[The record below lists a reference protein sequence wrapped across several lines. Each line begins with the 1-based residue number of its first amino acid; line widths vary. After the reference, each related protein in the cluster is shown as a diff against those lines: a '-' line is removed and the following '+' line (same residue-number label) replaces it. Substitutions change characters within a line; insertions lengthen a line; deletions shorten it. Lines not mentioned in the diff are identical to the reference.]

1 MQHYTHEAKIRRN
14 ATVGLVAMIAGMASM
29 LVAIYLAVKQQQ
41 EQLPLVMATSFGG
54 VIVSQIGVYL
64 RNRWGRHPRRDEIL
78 NDALKGLDQRY
89 SIFHYTLR
97 ASHALIAPSGVYA
110 VCISD
115 IEGEISYRQGKWRQV
130 RPRRRGTKEQQLSEP
145 TRQTQSEV
153 SLLRRALR
161 RRLKR
166 EDLAQLP
173 IEPILVFIH
182 PNAQVETEKPP
193 FAAIHIKKLKG
204 FLRSL
209 PKGPTLTAEEVAALA
224 HGLGFSP
231 D

>member
-1 MQHYTHEAKIRRN
+1 MQHYTHEAKIRRY
-14 ATVGLVAMIAGMASM
+14 ATLGTVAMIAGMASM
-29 LVAIYLAVKQQQ
+29 IVAIYLALKQQQ
-41 EQLPLVMATSFGG
+41 QQFPLVMATSFGG

-64 RNRWGRHPRRDEIL
+64 RNHWGRHPRRDEIL

-130 RPRRRGTKEQQLSEP
+130 RPRRRGTKEQTLSEP

-161 RRLKR
+161 GRLKR
-166 EDLAQLP
+166 EDLAQVP

-209 PKGPTLTAEEVAALA
+209 PKGPTLAAEEVDALA
-224 HGLGFSP
+224 RGLGFSP
-231 D
+231 E